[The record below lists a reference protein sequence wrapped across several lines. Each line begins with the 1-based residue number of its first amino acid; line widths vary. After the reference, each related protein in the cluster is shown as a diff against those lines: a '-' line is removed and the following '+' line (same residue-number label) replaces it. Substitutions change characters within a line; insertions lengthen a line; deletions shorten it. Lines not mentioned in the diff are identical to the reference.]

1 MAAGREDLGT
11 LCTITYRNLGRPSIE
26 NTHQEILRF
35 VAAGPKWMES
45 NPDIPFDNGVMN
57 GEAVAGASKLGLDTT
72 TSVHRNQHIETISP
86 VTSPETTPPYW
97 VQSHQRSFSNISI
110 ESVTA
115 GITLQD
121 NTNGADSKNS
131 ACWAKSAYIED
142 YVLVNE
148 RRTGIGAFVVWNITV
163 ETLRV
168 RRFSSYYGL
177 QSKML
182 TQNRAPPSAY
192 EKGTLNSM
200 TSAIDYCKHFPT
212 PKLRCPH
219 CLRKA

>member
-1 MAAGREDLGT
+1 
-11 LCTITYRNLGRPSIE
+11 
-26 NTHQEILRF
+26 
-35 VAAGPKWMES
+35 MES
-45 NPDIPFDNGVMN
+45 NPNIPSGNGVMN

-72 TSVHRNQHIETISP
+72 TSAHRNRHIEATSP

-121 NTNGADSKNS
+121 NTDGADAKNS

-168 RRFSSYYGL
+168 RLFFSHYGL

-182 TQNRAPPSAY
+182 TQNRVLPSAY
-192 EKGTLNSM
+192 EKGTPNSM
-200 TSAIDYCKHFPT
+200 TSAIDYSKHFLT